1 MFQQNLLEK
10 AQTNRSAVL
19 VELETAVGEKRVACV
34 VGGISGGNAVS
45 FWRRG
50 SLVRKKRIDKG
61 AHEPKAQTAG

>member
-10 AQTNRSAVL
+10 AQANRSAVL
-19 VELETAVGEKRVACV
+19 VELETAVGEKRACV

-61 AHEPKAQTAG
+61 AHEPKAQRAG

>member
-10 AQTNRSAVL
+10 AQANRSAVL
-19 VELETAVGEKRVACV
+19 VELETAVGEKRACV

-50 SLVRKKRIDKG
+50 SLVRKKKN
-61 AHEPKAQTAG
+61 

>member
-1 MFQQNLLEK
+1 M
-10 AQTNRSAVL
+10 
-19 VELETAVGEKRVACV
+19 ELETAVGEKRVACV

>member
-10 AQTNRSAVL
+10 AQANRSAVL
-19 VELETAVGEKRVACV
+19 VELETAVGEKRACV
-34 VGGISGGNAVS
+34 VGGISVGNAVS